1 MYKFLDPLE
10 KFNWFNVLI
19 TAAVL
24 IILMAAGGKVMM
36 HDDVDLLALAC
47 AVFLL
52 LALPVLYKLVSR
64 RPAKE
69 RPVHI
74 SFAPKNKR

>member
-1 MYKFLDPLE
+1 MLKFLDPLE
-10 KFNWFNVLI
+10 KFNWFNALI
-19 TAAVL
+19 IAAVL
-24 IILMAAGGKVMM
+24 IILIVSGGRAVM

-52 LALPVLYKLVSR
+52 LILPVLYKLVSR

-74 SFAPKNKR
+74 SFAPKKKR